1 MGGPNFFIRFL
12 GVSRKSKTKILEKNF
27 VQNFSKFS
35 CRQTL
40 LDAFFEIFLS
50 KEAANSNCGSAALPG
65 AEPRAMIMAF

>member
-1 MGGPNFFIRFL
+1 MRGGPNFFIQFL
-12 GVSRKSKTKILEKNF
+12 GVSRKSKIKIFEKKICPKMF
-27 VQNFSKFS
+27 KFS

-65 AEPRAMIMAF
+65 KSREP